1 MDIRTDITTTSN
13 RLLNFLS
20 TENRTIL
27 APHMKRVPMVL
38 HQTLEQPNE
47 PITDVYFPED
57 GVASVV
63 GTSKAMGELEIGMI
77 GKEGMTGFMVV
88 LGNSQTPL
96 MCKLQD

>member
-20 TENRTIL
+20 TEYRAIL
-27 APHMKRVPMVL
+27 APHMKRVPMAL

-57 GVASVV
+57 GVAS
-63 GTSKAMGELEIGMI
+63 GGWNI
-77 GKEGMTGFMVV
+77 EGHGRA
-88 LGNSQTPL
+88 
-96 MCKLQD
+96 